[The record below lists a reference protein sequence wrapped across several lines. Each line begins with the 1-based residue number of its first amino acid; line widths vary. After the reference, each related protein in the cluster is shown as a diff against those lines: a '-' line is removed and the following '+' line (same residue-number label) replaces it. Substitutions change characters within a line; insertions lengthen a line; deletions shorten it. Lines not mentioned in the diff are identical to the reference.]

1 MTLDDAINRINTDAK
16 EMLDLL
22 INYNQSDKDL
32 LSRINIYLNKVRL
45 LDSFEYI
52 IDGKKID
59 LCMDFDFD
67 DKDELKLPIS
77 DDYNFITLY
86 ALLVKWLIT
95 GNEKTYHRF
104 LSIFEDEYAGGC
116 MMPVDRYKY
125 WIDHY
130 ADINNLPIEPE
141 LIHCVVNI
149 DYFWSVYKKYVLL
162 YLKEHSAK
170 NKIKVFDS
178 DSENLGI
185 ANFLVFKIMD
195 CEDRYNKL
203 NITPSYEQYMH
214 ETRDIPYEAQ
224 VHTGGCIIDSLHFS
238 LEAMSMLRIVLK
250 KKGIQNRE
258 YLKLYNMLSRCFEDI
273 INTLYE
279 YRFEYENDSFV
290 SNELYKTSEYRTNYA
305 IKYAMSV
312 TEGIV
317 KNDVES
323 LLQSKQDFMPIFINS
338 NPEIAECI
346 DKNIDIICAQ
356 LKNNLALSDDVL
368 NKRELLVNEFQS
380 VYKEL
385 NIPDDIFDT
394 LATAEYLFS
403 NYIDEKE
410 PLSGWDYSFVS
421 ILYYQVLEKALNY
434 YAYVPYVTE
443 INNMVTAENSS
454 LYFSNAKCTQ
464 INYRNKSVSI
474 KPVLEL
480 GPIGF
485 LMKSVAYGN
494 NKYTDFLTNKYDN
507 INIFK
512 IGKYGEKVIE
522 VSKRRNHAAHAQ
534 ILSFDDAKE
543 DKYIIYCNKEEFT
556 SSIEARNMVKELFFL
571 LTGRK

>member
-178 DSENLGI
+178 DS
-185 ANFLVFKIMD
+185 
-195 CEDRYNKL
+195 
-203 NITPSYEQYMH
+203 
-214 ETRDIPYEAQ
+214 
-224 VHTGGCIIDSLHFS
+224 
-238 LEAMSMLRIVLK
+238 
-250 KKGIQNRE
+250 
-258 YLKLYNMLSRCFEDI
+258 
-273 INTLYE
+273 
-279 YRFEYENDSFV
+279 
-290 SNELYKTSEYRTNYA
+290 
-305 IKYAMSV
+305 
-312 TEGIV
+312 
-317 KNDVES
+317 
-323 LLQSKQDFMPIFINS
+323 
-338 NPEIAECI
+338 
-346 DKNIDIICAQ
+346 
-356 LKNNLALSDDVL
+356 
-368 NKRELLVNEFQS
+368 
-380 VYKEL
+380 
-385 NIPDDIFDT
+385 
-394 LATAEYLFS
+394 
-403 NYIDEKE
+403 
-410 PLSGWDYSFVS
+410 
-421 ILYYQVLEKALNY
+421 
-434 YAYVPYVTE
+434 
-443 INNMVTAENSS
+443 
-454 LYFSNAKCTQ
+454 
-464 INYRNKSVSI
+464 
-474 KPVLEL
+474 
-480 GPIGF
+480 
-485 LMKSVAYGN
+485 
-494 NKYTDFLTNKYDN
+494 
-507 INIFK
+507 
-512 IGKYGEKVIE
+512 
-522 VSKRRNHAAHAQ
+522 
-534 ILSFDDAKE
+534 
-543 DKYIIYCNKEEFT
+543 
-556 SSIEARNMVKELFFL
+556 
-571 LTGRK
+571 